1 MKKRFETC
9 TVTLTPLS
17 PIHISNGNA
26 DYGWGAVWLQQSQKM
41 IVLDSEKFTQKLI
54 ENDLVNDYVNAVEV
68 WTNLSDTKKQ
78 EQPNPCHTFIHNH
91 PILYSGTSLDNF
103 VESLKKFEYDAPPPT
118 SFIRNGEGKAYIP
131 GSSIKGAIRTAVIY
145 AILQEHIQRTKNDY
159 LNDTYLK
166 NIFNTKSII
175 PESSQSGA
183 DLRKGLDEKLLQ
195 SVLEDFDLTEKN
207 ELGQPISLRRDK
219 PEKGSIT
226 NLMRAI
232 LVSDST
238 PIPNVKK
245 NLVEEEIKIIMLENE
260 DANGDRYLN
269 RQALP
274 YAVGNNKR
282 QCYEPINNPAITFKL
297 TIDHEILRSFSQQTS
312 TNKFPIV
319 FQNLNDLKKII
330 RKFYSKVW
338 QVEQVYFLE
347 DLCVKKNSERMIE
360 NTLDFFDNITD
371 KYPSLFPN
379 INIGLGS
386 GMLCKTLFVMMKEEY
401 RVKIR
406 NLQMTD
412 RQIRNHTKG
421 QNGRGNPVNWEKKI
435 APNSRHLIFRQNG
448 NHSNAY
454 RPLGWANL
462 NFGKISTEADAL

>member
-9 TVTLTPLS
+9 TITLTPLS
-17 PIHISNGNA
+17 PIHISSGNA

-54 ENDLVNDYVNAVEV
+54 ENDLVKNYVSAVKV
-68 WTNLSDTKKQ
+68 WTKLSDTQKQ

-91 PILYSGTSLDNF
+91 MVLYSGTSLDNF
-103 VESLKKFEYDAPPPT
+103 VESLKKFEYDAPPPK

-145 AILQEHIQRTKNDY
+145 AILQEHIQRTKKDY

-166 NIFNTKSII
+166 NIFNTQSLI
-175 PESSQSGA
+175 PTSSQSGA
-183 DLRKGLDEKLLQ
+183 DLRKGLDEELLQ

-207 ELGQPISLRRDK
+207 ELGQPISLQRNK
-219 PEKGSIT
+219 PENGSIT

-238 PIPNVKK
+238 PIPNVQK
-245 NLVEEEIKIIMLENE
+245 NLVNEEIKIIMLENA

-282 QCYEPINNPAITFKL
+282 QCYEPVNNSTITFKI
-297 TIDHEILRSFSQQTS
+297 TIDHEILNSFHNQT
-312 TNKFPIV
+312 NQHQFPIV
-319 FQNLNDLKKII
+319 FQNLKDLQKII
-330 RKFYSKVW
+330 QTFYSKVW
-338 QVEQVYFLE
+338 KAEQQFFFDDMRVDE
-347 DLCVKKNSERMIE
+347 NSPTDKIIG
-360 NTLDFFDNITD
+360 TVLDFFEDD
-371 KYPSLFPN
+371 QSLLPN

-386 GMLCKTLFVMMKEEY
+386 GMLCKTLFIMMNQEY
-401 RVKIR
+401 RAKIR
-406 NLQMTD
+406 NLQMTGK
-412 RQIRNHTKG
+412 QITNHNRG
-421 QNGRGNPVNWEKKI
+421 ENGRGNLVNWEKKI
-435 APNSRHLIFRQNG
+435 APNSRHLVFRQNG

-462 NFGKISTEADAL
+462 NFGKPSTEEDAL